1 MFNSVI
7 FAVKDS
13 GAMKLNENTL
23 KKLEELF
30 KQLLYKVRY
39 EKGHFQS
46 GYCLVKNQKVI
57 VVNKF
62 FTTEARINCLFEI
75 VHLTEI
81 DENQKSAMDENSR
94 KLLDEILKESKITNS
109 KEN

>member
-1 MFNSVI
+1 
-7 FAVKDS
+7 
-13 GAMKLNENTL
+13 MKLNENTL
-23 KKLEELF
+23 KKLEDLF
-30 KQLLYKVRY
+30 KQLQYKLRY

-57 VVNKF
+57 VINKF
-62 FTTEARINCLFEI
+62 FTTEARINCLIEI

-81 DENQKSAMDENSR
+81 DEAQISALDDNSR
-94 KLLDEILKESKITNS
+94 KLLDEVLKESKPIK

>member
-1 MFNSVI
+1 
-7 FAVKDS
+7 
-13 GAMKLNENTL
+13 MKLNENTL

-30 KQLLYKVRY
+30 KQLQYKLRY

-57 VVNKF
+57 VINKF
-62 FTTEARINCLFEI
+62 FTTEARINCLLEI

-81 DENQKSAMDENSR
+81 DAALLLTLEDSSR
-94 KLLDEILKESKITNS
+94 KLLDEILKESKPINN

>member
-1 MFNSVI
+1 
-7 FAVKDS
+7 
-13 GAMKLNENTL
+13 MKLNEHTL

-30 KQLLYKVRY
+30 KQLQYKLRY

-57 VVNKF
+57 VINKF
-62 FTTEARINCLFEI
+62 FTTEARINCLLEI

-81 DENQKSAMDENSR
+81 EEAQLLTLEDSSR
-94 KLLDEILKESKITNS
+94 KLLDEILKESKPINN

>member
-1 MFNSVI
+1 MFNSII
-7 FAVKDS
+7 FAVKDY

-30 KQLLYKVRY
+30 KQLQYKVRY

-57 VVNKF
+57 VINKF
-62 FTTEARINCLFEI
+62 FTTEARINCLVEI
-75 VHLTEI
+75 IQLTEI
-81 DENQKSAMDENSR
+81 DENQKSAMDESSR
-94 KLLDEILKESKITNS
+94 KLLEEILKESKITNS

>member
-1 MFNSVI
+1 
-7 FAVKDS
+7 
-13 GAMKLNENTL
+13 MKLNENTL

-30 KQLLYKVRY
+30 KQLQYKLRY

-57 VVNKF
+57 VINKF
-62 FTTEARINCLFEI
+62 FTTEARINCLIEI

-81 DENQKSAMDENSR
+81 DDAQISALDDNSR
-94 KLLDEILKESKITNS
+94 KLLDEVLKESKPIK

>member
-1 MFNSVI
+1 MFNSII
-7 FAVKDS
+7 FAVKDA

-30 KQLLYKVRY
+30 KQLQYKVRY

-57 VVNKF
+57 VINKF

-75 VHLTEI
+75 VHLTEV
-81 DENQKSAMDENSR
+81 DENQKATLDDNSR
-94 KLLDEILKESKITNS
+94 KLLDEILKESKTKNI
-109 KEN
+109 KES

>member
-1 MFNSVI
+1 
-7 FAVKDS
+7 
-13 GAMKLNENTL
+13 MKLNENTL

-30 KQLLYKVRY
+30 KQLQYKLRY

-57 VVNKF
+57 VINKF
-62 FTTEARINCLFEI
+62 FTTEARINCLLEI

-81 DENQKSAMDENSR
+81 DAAQLLTLEDSSR
-94 KLLDEILKESKITNS
+94 KLLDEILKESKPINN

>member
-1 MFNSVI
+1 
-7 FAVKDS
+7 
-13 GAMKLNENTL
+13 MKLNENTL

-30 KQLLYKVRY
+30 KQLQYKVRY

-46 GYCLVKNQKVI
+46 GYCLVKNQKIIVI
-57 VVNKF
+57 NKF

-75 VHLTEI
+75 IHLTEI
-81 DENQKSAMDENSR
+81 EAEQILALDENNR
-94 KLLDEILKESKITNS
+94 KLFDEILKDSKPNIL